1 MGTHPI
7 FESDFDCLTER
18 EFFVMPKSRRDKTYS
33 LTQTKKQVGLEHKE
47 KVVSQIQ
54 DFVNSYERIF
64 IYSLENSRN
73 NKLKDLRAEF
83 KDDSRFYLGKNKLC
97 QVAFGKS
104 KELEVANGLHKFS
117 KSLVGETGL
126 LFTNKKEEEVVE
138 YFNKYNSAS
147 YARVGEKSEVTVKVL
162 AGPLPQFSFAI
173 EGHLRERLKL
183 PTALKD
189 GVVTLMQDFFLAKD
203 GEPIT
208 AQQSRLLKLFGCAIT
223 TFNVKLTKMWNKES
237 GEVSDVNALTSW
249 DKRTFNSIV
258 VEGDDQRWAWLE
270 DGQMK
275 ELMKKSKRVEAM
287 DIEESDVG
295 IGEMF

>member
-7 FESDFDCLTER
+7 FESDFDCLTDR

-64 IYSLENSRN
+64 IYSLENLRN

-104 KELEVANGLHKFS
+104 KELEAANGLHKFS

-162 AGPLPQFSFAI
+162 AGPLPQFS
-173 EGHLRERLKL
+173 
-183 PTALKD
+183 
-189 GVVTLMQDFFLAKD
+189 LAKD

-223 TFNVKLTKMWNKES
+223 TFNVKLTKMWNKEI

>member
-1 MGTHPI
+1 
-7 FESDFDCLTER
+7 
-18 EFFVMPKSRRDKTYS
+18 

-104 KELEVANGLHKFS
+104 KELEIAEGLHKFS

-223 TFNVKLTKMWNKES
+223 TFNVKLVKVWNKES

-287 DIEESDVG
+287 DIDESDVG

>member
-1 MGTHPI
+1 MGNHPI
-7 FESDFDCLTER
+7 FESDFDCLTDR

-73 NKLKDLRAEF
+73 N
-83 KDDSRFYLGKNKLC
+83 
-97 QVAFGKS
+97 
-104 KELEVANGLHKFS
+104 
-117 KSLVGETGL
+117 
-126 LFTNKKEEEVVE
+126 KEEEVVE